1 MACDEDRGWSQTP
14 IAGLQVRADGAAG
27 MRLLGWEGVLP
38 LSVIRTIVGLATP
51 TPEEPAASAPAL
63 ADVTSPRRKD
73 SQPRLAYG
81 PKPRSLPGAWGRTA
95 DKIRRVLRKAGCTEF
110 NDGEDG
116 FAVDGGQD
124 GAPFLVACTIG
135 EWTAAKRELLR
146 YRQALTGAGL
156 RVASHPRDR
165 STLLVQMPYRPR

>member
-1 MACDEDRGWSQTP
+1 MACDEDRGWSETP
-14 IAGLQVRADGAAG
+14 ITGLQVRADGAAG

-38 LSVIRTIVGLATP
+38 LSVIRSVVGHATP
-51 TPEEPAASAPAL
+51 TPEGSPAPAPAL
-63 ADVTSPRRKD
+63 ADGTSPRRKD
-73 SQPRLAYG
+73 SQPKLAYG
-81 PKPRSLPGAWGRTA
+81 PKPRSSPGPWGRKA
-95 DKIRRVLRKAGCTEF
+95 DKIRRELQKAGCTEF
-110 NDGEDG
+110 SDREDG

-156 RVASHPRDR
+156 HVASHPRDR
-165 STLLVQMPYRPR
+165 GTLLVRIPSTG